1 MIKCFRVFQKC
12 FKVFQSVSVKQA
24 LSVSGETVV
33 KQYEHF
39 NNESFNPR
47 NEGVSFQKVKQ

>member
-33 KQYEHF
+33 KQYEQL